1 MYPSRRLSMLQ
12 YFRTWLRTVI
22 KDEKGQDL
30 AEYAL
35 LIALIAIVV
44 ISVVAALGNQINGV
58 FNKIKSNLPTY

>member
-1 MYPSRRLSMLQ
+1 MLA
-12 YFRTWLRTVI
+12 YLRTWLRTVM

-44 ISVVAALGNQINGV
+44 IAAVTALGNQIGVV
-58 FNKIKSNLPTY
+58 FNSIEKELKLPTP

>member
-1 MYPSRRLSMLQ
+1 MLQ

>member
-1 MYPSRRLSMLQ
+1 MLQ

-44 ISVVAALGNQINGV
+44 ISAVTLLGNQINGV
-58 FNKIKSNLPTY
+58 FTKITSNLTY

>member
-1 MYPSRRLSMLQ
+1 MLA
-12 YFRTWLRTVI
+12 YFRALLRSAI

-44 ISVVAALGNQINGV
+44 ILAVTLLGTQIQTI
-58 FNKIKSNLPTY
+58 FQKIAGNLTLGG